1 MLEELK
7 LLIEEV
13 KKMKEELANLRAEL
27 KTRGYIGNGINIYPN

>member
-7 LLIEEV
+7 LLMEEV

-27 KTRGYIGNGINIYPN
+27 KAKGYIANGINIYPN